1 MHIQANAKY
10 NLHPLAEKAVLSW
23 THFVPLFIMISGF
36 GMFCGYYE
44 KFKINNISLN
54 DFYTKRFK
62 KILPFF
68 TVLIALDII
77 LSHSVSHIIEG
88 LMEVTMSFGLLPNN
102 NLSVIGVSWTLGVI
116 FLFYMLFPY
125 IVFLF
130 WNKKRTV
137 FAFFI
142 SIVISVFCSGYFFSD
157 SFVISS
163 FVPRHCFLYCT
174 PFFFGGGIVFLF
186 RNKIKN
192 IVNKNR
198 WLFLLGIIIIV
209 SLWYITPWTIKNT
222 DISMIKNLIVFMP
235 ILMYS
240 ISVKSIILSN
250 CVVKRISRISLELY
264 LAQMVVFRMVEKLKV
279 LYLFGRG
286 SLSFVFVCVLV
297 VAGLL
302 CFIEIYN
309 YSLVL
314 FNRKFA
320 KKKK

>member
-10 NLHPLAEKAVLSW
+10 NLYPLTEKVVLSW
-23 THFVPLFIMISGF
+23 THFVPLFLTISGF

-44 KFKINNISLN
+44 RFQNNNISLN
-54 DFYTKRFK
+54 EFYTKRLK
-62 KILPFF
+62 KTLPFF
-68 TVLIALDII
+68 TFLIALDII
-77 LSHSVSHIIEG
+77 LSRSVSHIIEG
-88 LMEVTMSFGLLPNN
+88 VMEITMSFGLLPNN

-130 WNKKRTV
+130 WNLKRSV
-137 FAFFI
+137 FVFLI
-142 SIVISVFCSGYFFSD
+142 SIVISLFCSSYFFSD
-157 SFVISS
+157 SFVIPS

-174 PFFFGGGIVFLF
+174 PFFFGGGIVYLF
-186 RNKIKN
+186 RNKIEN

-198 WLFLLGIIIIV
+198 WLFLLGIIAIV
-209 SLWYITPWTIKNT
+209 FLWYNTPWTIKNT
-222 DISMIKNLIVFMP
+222 DISMIKNLILFMP

-250 CVVKRISRISLELY
+250 GVVKRISSISLELY
-264 LAQMVVFRMVEKLKV
+264 LAQMVVYRMAEKLKV

-286 SLSFVFVCVLV
+286 FFSFVFVCVLV

-302 CFIEIYN
+302 CFIGVYN
-309 YSLVL
+309 FSLVL
-314 FNRKFA
+314 INRKFA
-320 KKKK
+320 KK